1 MVDRVVTAGDV
12 TLDEPRG
19 PAPGMLDFPQRG
31 MAAAPFP
38 ERGRMVREPRLVVR
52 IQKHAHHLPD
62 QLAGP
67 GRQAQRAELPVLLR
81 DIDAAHRR
89 EPVFLLPHQPG
100 DPVDLRL
107 GHAVR
112 GLTVS
117 PRRHRPLVGVD
128 APVGH
133 QVQVL
138 VEHLSVE
145 LIARQAFPAALAE
158 DFKYHF
164 GFLHYAYLAVL
175 AIQSPVPLRPVVR
188 LSRSPDWQ
196 AVTPATT
203 TGTPSPRIAR
213 APGSIPRSHR
223 CTCRA

>member
-1 MVDRVVTAGDV
+1 
-12 TLDEPRG
+12 
-19 PAPGMLDFPQRG
+19 
-31 MAAAPFP
+31 
-38 ERGRMVREPRLVVR
+38 
-52 IQKHAHHLPD
+52 
-62 QLAGP
+62 
-67 GRQAQRAELPVLLR
+67 
-81 DIDAAHRR
+81 
-89 EPVFLLPHQPG
+89 
-100 DPVDLRL
+100 RL

-158 DFKYHF
+158 DFKHHF

-213 APGSIPRSHR
+213 APGSIPRSPR
-223 CTCRA
+223 CTCRAGLRRPVCPLECPDWARPQRPGGLGGVTRDPAAGAGTGLQAPFRQV